1 MAMKYPALPVTEG
14 DLNWQKVVIA
24 LRMGPDDI
32 EAGAW
37 TFISACLIL
46 TGLVVAFVEW
56 QARLHHRNVCRDIE
70 VRVKAVE
77 EQS

>member
-1 MAMKYPALPVTEG
+1 MNKLISAVLAVGFLFFVK
-14 DLNWQKVVIA
+14 DIVVA
-24 LRMGPDDI
+24 SRLAPDEL

-46 TGLVVAFVEW
+46 TGLVVVILEW
-56 QARLHHRNVCRDIE
+56 TARLHHRNICRDIE

-77 EQS
+77 EKS

>member
-1 MAMKYPALPVTEG
+1 MNKLISLGFVVGVFFFLREIVVAM
-14 DLNWQKVVIA
+14 
-24 LRMGPDDI
+24 RMGPEDL
-32 EAGAW
+32 EAGAG

-46 TGLVVAFVEW
+46 TGLVVAFIEW
-56 QARLHHRNVCRDIE
+56 QARLHHRNICRDTE

>member
-1 MAMKYPALPVTEG
+1 M
-14 DLNWQKVVIA
+14 NKVISAILVAGFLFFVRDIVIA
-24 LRMGPDDI
+24 SRLAPDEL

-46 TGLVVAFVEW
+46 TGLVVVFVEW

-77 EQS
+77 ERT

>member
-1 MAMKYPALPVTEG
+1 MNKLISAVFVVG
-14 DLNWQKVVIA
+14 IGFFVRDIVIA
-24 LRMGPDDI
+24 LRMGPDDL

>member
-1 MAMKYPALPVTEG
+1 MNKLITAVLVVGFGFFVKDIVVASRMA
-14 DLNWQKVVIA
+14 
-24 LRMGPDDI
+24 PDEL

-37 TFISACLIL
+37 TFISASLIL
-46 TGLVVAFVEW
+46 TGLVVALVEW

-77 EQS
+77 DRS

>member
-1 MAMKYPALPVTEG
+1 M
-14 DLNWQKVVIA
+14 NKVISIVLVVGFLFFVREIVIA
-24 LRMGPDDI
+24 TGYALDEL

-77 EQS
+77 DRS

>member
-1 MAMKYPALPVTEG
+1 MNKLISAVFVVGILFFVRDIVMAV
-14 DLNWQKVVIA
+14 
-24 LRMGPDDI
+24 RMGPD
-32 EAGAW
+32 ELQAGAW

-46 TGLVVAFVEW
+46 TGLVVAFIEW
-56 QARLHHRNVCRDIE
+56 TARLHHRNICRDIE